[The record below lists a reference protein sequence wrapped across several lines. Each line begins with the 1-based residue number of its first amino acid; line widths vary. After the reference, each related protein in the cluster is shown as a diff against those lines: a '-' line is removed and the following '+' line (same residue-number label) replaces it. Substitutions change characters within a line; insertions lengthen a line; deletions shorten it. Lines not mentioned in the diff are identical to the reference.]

1 MKKMVLMFRKK
12 SQKLS
17 KAPWLPVGTFLKTEN
32 GYFYVKS
39 KTSRASCTQRVLDSW
54 MPHAV
59 VNISETSTAVKAL
72 KVSGK
77 MKFRNGSLICSQSDG
92 KMYLVSEFKLR
103 HIQNPDWIPDLGFT
117 RDRAVWVSDE
127 EMNLHE
133 IGEPL
138 NG

>member
-1 MKKMVLMFRKK
+1 MFRKK
-12 SQKLS
+12 SQNLS
-17 KAPWLPVGTFLKTEN
+17 KAPWLPVGTFLKTED

-39 KTSRASCTQRVLDSW
+39 KTARASCTPRVMESW
-54 MPHAV
+54 RSHTV
-59 VNISETSTAVKAL
+59 VNISESSPAVKAL

-92 KMYLVSEFKLR
+92 KMYLVSEYKLR
-103 HIQNPDWIPDLGFT
+103 HIKNPDWISNLGFT
-117 RDRAVWVSDE
+117 RDDAVWVSDE